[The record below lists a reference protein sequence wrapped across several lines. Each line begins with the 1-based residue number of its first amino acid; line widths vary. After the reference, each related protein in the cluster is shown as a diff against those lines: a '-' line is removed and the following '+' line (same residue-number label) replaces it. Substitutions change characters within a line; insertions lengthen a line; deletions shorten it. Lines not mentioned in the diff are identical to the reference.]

1 MSQVTIPN
9 LSGFSGT
16 NISTS
21 DLFIIHD
28 GTMGLKN
35 RTEN

>member
-16 NISTS
+16 NINTS

-28 GTMGLKN
+28 GTNAQKK
-35 RTEN
+35 